1 MKRTVAY
8 IDGYNLYYGILKGT
22 PHKWL
27 DPVRLVKALLRD
39 DHELVSVKYF
49 TSPVKTYPHDG
60 AALDRQKVYMQALST
75 LPNVGAMPTPRHN
88 PIRKA
93 WRPLHP
99 SPARLAVAIHIHPF
113 RAVILR
119 CGMVNSGKRDVYC
132 RKPFTMR
139 QHDLHVLHVLHGQKQ
154 ERH

>member
-75 LPNVGAMPTPRHN
+75 LPNVEIIQGFYRKDAVLMPVHETECKVCPTA
-88 PIRKA
+88 KGG
-93 WRPLHP
+93 LT
-99 SPARLAVAIHIHPF
+99 F
-113 RAVILR
+113 RAVILW
-119 CGMVNSGKRDVYC
+119 CGTANFGTRDICC
-132 RKPFTMR
+132 RKLFTMR
-139 QHDLHVLHVLHGQKQ
+139 QHDLHVLHVLHG
-154 ERH
+154 

>member
-60 AALDRQKVYMQALST
+60 AALDRQKVYAGFVHSSECRDYT
-75 LPNVGAMPTPRHN
+75 GVLPQGCRVD
-88 PIRKA
+88 
-93 WRPLHP
+93 
-99 SPARLAVAIHIHPF
+99 ARA
-113 RAVILR
+113 
-119 CGMVNSGKRDVYC
+119 
-132 RKPFTMR
+132 
-139 QHDLHVLHVLHGQKQ
+139 
-154 ERH
+154 